1 MKWRERE
8 RKKKSISSC
17 RSLLTN
23 ALCLPQYR
31 GKRPFI
37 ARDNGKVIRA
47 LVALIVFHLL
57 LLLLPTLLALLKC
70 RPSTELDRNRC
81 EHKNGFDTRTPT
93 DMTPFLSLEIFTSL
107 ALHAQNGIDMISSQ
121 KIVLCTGLNLVCNFV
136 QYFFLVAL
144 P

>member
-31 GKRPFI
+31 GKWSFI

-47 LVALIVFHLL
+47 LVALIVFPPSSSSH
-57 LLLLPTLLALLKC
+57 TALLKC

-121 KIVLCTGLNLVCNFV
+121 EIALCTGLKHVCNFV
-136 QYFFLVAL
+136 QYIFYRVAL